1 MSQIDN
7 NFLNLLL
14 RLEQAETP
22 TTLFLK
28 SLIYLN
34 PINMT
39 ISKHILFF
47 NQISISD
54 IGKVGGKNASL
65 GEMYCRLNP
74 IGIKI
79 PNGFAVTAEG
89 YRLFRKENNLEKP
102 LEDLLLSLD
111 TKEYSNLSSI
121 GEKARNLILS
131 ATIPEEIGNDIRAAY
146 QELCKQCE
154 INNLDVA
161 VRSSA
166 TSEDL
171 PSASFAGRMESFLNI
186 SGEKQLLDAV
196 RRCYASLF
204 TDRAIKYRH
213 DMGFTAMDIAISVG
227 VQQMVRSDKASS
239 GVAFT
244 LDPDSGFKNVIVI
257 NGTFGLGEN
266 IVQGRVT
273 PDEWVVFKPTLFNK
287 KRNPILKSRC
297 GQKEFTMIYS
307 DKAEIASAEKTIVN
321 IVTPLTERNKFSLNG
336 SEVIKLAQWCQKIE
350 DHYKKA
356 MDIEWAKD
364 GLNDQLYIVQA
375 RPETVHGKERKQT
388 VEIYSLKEKNRLP
401 EGQGK
406 LLTSGI
412 ALGNKI
418 ISGKARIL
426 NNPQEGN
433 LLQQGE
439 ILITDVT
446 NPDWDPILKKA
457 AAIITNKG
465 GRTSHSA
472 IVARELGTVAVV
484 GCGNATDVIK
494 NGQEITVSCAE
505 GKDGNIYEGLLKWEI
520 KEQDFSHL
528 DLPKTNPMFILADPE
543 RAFDLSF
550 YPNKGVGLMR
560 MEFAISNTI
569 KIHPNALCEPEKV
582 TDEMT
587 ISTIK
592 ELTKGYENGTDY
604 FVDKLAEAVSTVAAA
619 FYPKDVIVRMSDFK
633 SNEYANL
640 IGGKYFEP
648 EEENPMI
655 GFRGASRYYSDFYR
669 RGFALECEA
678 MKKVRNEMGLHNVK
692 LMIPFCRT
700 VEEGKKVIAEMA
712 KNGLI
717 QSENE
722 LEIYVMVE
730 IPSNVLMADQFA
742 QIFDGFSIG
751 SNDLTQLTL
760 GLDRDSVLVSF
771 LFSEQNPAVKSLI
784 RETIHA
790 AKRNNIKVG
799 LCGQAPSDIPEFAQ
813 FLVEEGIDSISFNPD
828 ALIKGIENILVAEK
842 KNTVRI

>member
-1 MSQIDN
+1 MAN
-7 NFLNLLL
+7 
-14 RLEQAETP
+14 
-22 TTLFLK
+22 
-28 SLIYLN
+28 
-34 PINMT
+34 
-39 ISKHILFF
+39 SKHILFF
-47 NQISISD
+47 NQISIAD
-54 IGKVGGKNASL
+54 IAKVGGKNASL
-65 GEMYCRLNP
+65 GEMYCQLNP

-79 PNGFAVTAEG
+79 PNGFAVTADG

-131 ATIPEEIGNDIRAAY
+131 ATFPEEINVDIRAAY
-146 QELCKQCE
+146 QELCKQC
-154 INNLDVA
+154 NLNYLDVA

-186 SGEKQLLDAV
+186 SGEKQLLEAV
-196 RRCYASLF
+196 LRCYASLF

-213 DMGFTAMDIAISVG
+213 DMGFVNMDIAISVG

-244 LDPDSGFKNVIVI
+244 IDPDSGFRNVVVI

-266 IVQGRVT
+266 IVQGRIT

-287 KRNPILKSRC
+287 KLNPILKSRC
-297 GQKEFTMIYS
+297 GKKEFTMIY
-307 DKAEIASAEKTIVN
+307 AENAPAVSADKTIVN
-321 IVTPLTERNKFSLNG
+321 KDTPLAEQNKFSLTDK
-336 SEVIKLAQWCQKIE
+336 EVIQLAQWCQKIE
-350 DHYKKA
+350 NHYNKT
-356 MDIEWAKD
+356 MDVEWAKD
-364 GLNDQLYIVQA
+364 GLNDQIYIVQA
-375 RPETVHGKERKQT
+375 RPETIHGKARKQIL
-388 VEIYSLKEKNRLP
+388 ELYSLKEKGNVLS
-401 EGQGK
+401 
-406 LLTSGI
+406 SGT

-418 ISGKARIL
+418 TSGKARIL
-426 NNPQEGN
+426 NSPQEGN
-433 LLQQGE
+433 LLLQGE
-439 ILITDVT
+439 ILVTDVT

-457 AAIITNKG
+457 GAIITNKG

-484 GCGNATDVIK
+484 GCGNATSVIK
-494 NGQEITVSCAE
+494 TGQEITVSCAE
-505 GKDGNIYEGLLKWEI
+505 GKEGYIYEGLLKWEI
-520 KEQDFSHL
+520 KEQDFSKL
-528 DLPKTNPMFILADPE
+528 TLPETEPMFILADPE

-569 KIHPNALCEPEKV
+569 KIHPNALCETEKV
-582 TDEMT
+582 TDEAT
-587 ISTIK
+587 ISKIK

-604 FVDKLAEAVSTVAAA
+604 FVNKLAEAVSTVAAA

-669 RGFALECEA
+669 KGFALECEA

-712 KNGLI
+712 KNGLV
-717 QSENE
+717 QGENLSDRQADE

-730 IPSNVLMADQFA
+730 IPSNVLLADEFA
-742 QIFDGFSIG
+742 KIFDGFSIG

-760 GLDRDSVLVSF
+760 GLDRDSSLVSF
-771 LFSEQNPAVKSLI
+771 LFSEQNPAVKALI

-799 LCGQAPSDIPEFAQ
+799 LCGQAPSDIPKFAQ

-828 ALIKGIENILVAEK
+828 AIIKGIENILLAEK

>member
-1 MSQIDN
+1 MAN
-7 NFLNLLL
+7 
-14 RLEQAETP
+14 
-22 TTLFLK
+22 
-28 SLIYLN
+28 
-34 PINMT
+34 
-39 ISKHILFF
+39 SKHILFF
-47 NQISISD
+47 NQISIAD
-54 IGKVGGKNASL
+54 IAKVGGKNASL
-65 GEMYCRLNP
+65 GEMYCQLNP

-79 PNGFAVTAEG
+79 PNGFAVTADG

-131 ATIPEEIGNDIRAAY
+131 ATFPEEINVDIRAAY
-146 QELCKQCE
+146 QELCKQC
-154 INNLDVA
+154 NLNYLDVA

-186 SGEKQLLDAV
+186 SGEKQLLEAV
-196 RRCYASLF
+196 LRCYASLF

-213 DMGFTAMDIAISVG
+213 DMGFVNMDIAISVG

-244 LDPDSGFKNVIVI
+244 IDPDSGFRNVVVI

-266 IVQGRVT
+266 IVQGRIT

-287 KRNPILKSRC
+287 KLNPILKSRC
-297 GQKEFTMIYS
+297 GKKEFTMIY
-307 DKAEIASAEKTIVN
+307 AENAPAVSADKTIVN
-321 IVTPLTERNKFSLNG
+321 KDTPLSEQNKFSLTDK
-336 SEVIKLAQWCQKIE
+336 EVIQLAQWCQKIE
-350 DHYKKA
+350 NHYNKT
-356 MDIEWAKD
+356 MDVEWAKD
-364 GLNDQLYIVQA
+364 GLNDQIYIVQA
-375 RPETVHGKERKQT
+375 RPETIHGKARKQI
-388 VEIYSLKEKNRLP
+388 VELYSLKEKGNVLA
-401 EGQGK
+401 
-406 LLTSGI
+406 SGT

-418 ISGKARIL
+418 TSGKARIL
-426 NNPQEGN
+426 NSPQEGN

-439 ILITDVT
+439 ILVTDVT

-457 AAIITNKG
+457 GAIITNKG

-484 GCGNATDVIK
+484 GCGNATSAIK

-505 GKDGNIYEGLLKWEI
+505 GKEGYIYEGLLKWEI
-520 KEQDFSHL
+520 KEQDFSKL
-528 DLPKTNPMFILADPE
+528 TLPETDPMFILADPE

-582 TDEMT
+582 TDEAT
-587 ISTIK
+587 ISKIK

-604 FVDKLAEAVSTVAAA
+604 FVNKLAEAVSTVAAA

-669 RGFALECEA
+669 KGFALECEA

-712 KNGLI
+712 KNGLV
-717 QSENE
+717 QGENLSDRQADE

-730 IPSNVLMADQFA
+730 IPSNVLLADEFA
-742 QIFDGFSIG
+742 KIFDGFSIG

-760 GLDRDSVLVSF
+760 GLDRDSSLVSF
-771 LFSEQNPAVKSLI
+771 LFSEQNPAVKALI

-799 LCGQAPSDIPEFAQ
+799 LCGQAPSDIPKFAQ

-828 ALIKGIENILVAEK
+828 AIIKGIENILLAEK

>member
-1 MSQIDN
+1 M
-7 NFLNLLL
+7 
-14 RLEQAETP
+14 AT
-22 TTLFLK
+22 
-28 SLIYLN
+28 
-34 PINMT
+34 
-39 ISKHILFF
+39 SKHILFF
-47 NQISISD
+47 NQISITD

-65 GEMYCRLNP
+65 GEMFCQLNP
-74 IGIKI
+74 IGISI

-89 YRLFRKENNLEKP
+89 YRLFRKSNNIEKS
-102 LEDLLLSLD
+102 LSDLLLSLD
-111 TKEYSNLSSI
+111 TKEYSNLSDI

-131 ATIPEEIGNDIRAAY
+131 ATIPEEVSNEIRTAY
-146 QELCKQCE
+146 KELSNLCGA
-154 INNLDVA
+154 NNLGVA

-186 SGEKQLLDAV
+186 NGEKQLLEAV

-213 DMGFTAMDIAISVG
+213 DMGFANMDIAISVG

-244 LDPDSGFKNVIVI
+244 IDPDTGFKNVIVI

-266 IVQGRVT
+266 IVQGRIT
-273 PDEWVVFKPTLFNK
+273 PDEWMVFKSTLFNEK
-287 KRNPILKSRC
+287 LNPILKSRC
-297 GQKEFTMIYS
+297 GKKEFTMIYS
-307 DKAEIASAEKTIVN
+307 ENAEVASAKKTIVN
-321 IVTPLTERNKFSLNG
+321 IDTPLAERNKFSLN
-336 SEVIKLAQWCQKIE
+336 SKEVIQLAQWCQKIE
-350 DHYKKA
+350 NHYKKS

-364 GLNDQLYIVQA
+364 GLNNQLYIVQA
-375 RPETVHGKERKQT
+375 RPETIHGKERKQT
-388 VEIYSLKEKNRLP
+388 VEIYSLKEK
-401 EGQGK
+401 GK
-406 LLTSGI
+406 MLTSGI

-418 ISGKARIL
+418 TSGKARIL
-426 NNPQEGN
+426 NSPQEGN

-439 ILITDVT
+439 ILVTDVT
-446 NPDWDPILKKA
+446 NPDWDSILKKTG
-457 AAIITNKG
+457 AIITNKG

-484 GCGNATDVIK
+484 GCGNATSVIK

-505 GKDGNIYEGLLKWEI
+505 GKDGNIYEDLLKWEI
-520 KEQDFSHL
+520 KEQDFSQL
-528 DLPKTNPMFILADPE
+528 TLPKTAPMFILADPE

-582 TDEMT
+582 TDEAT
-587 ISTIK
+587 ISKIK
-592 ELTKGYENGTDY
+592 ELTKGYENGVDY

-669 RGFALECEA
+669 KGFALECEA

-700 VEEGKKVIAEMA
+700 VEEGQKVIEEMA
-712 KNGLI
+712 INGLV
-717 QSENE
+717 QGYNE

-730 IPSNVLMADQFA
+730 IPSNVLLADEFA
-742 QIFDGFSIG
+742 QLFDGFSIG

-760 GLDRDSVLVSF
+760 GLDRDSSLVSF
-771 LFSEQNPAVKSLI
+771 LFSEQNPAVKALI

-828 ALIKGIENILVAEK
+828 ALIKGIQNILVAEK

>member
-1 MSQIDN
+1 MAN
-7 NFLNLLL
+7 
-14 RLEQAETP
+14 
-22 TTLFLK
+22 
-28 SLIYLN
+28 
-34 PINMT
+34 
-39 ISKHILFF
+39 SKHILFF
-47 NQISISD
+47 NQISIAD
-54 IGKVGGKNASL
+54 IAKVGGKNASL
-65 GEMYCRLNP
+65 GEMYCQLNP

-79 PNGFAVTAEG
+79 PNGFAVTADG

-131 ATIPEEIGNDIRAAY
+131 ATFPEEINVDIRAAY
-146 QELCKQCE
+146 QELCKQCN
-154 INNLDVA
+154 INYLDVA

-186 SGEKQLLDAV
+186 SGEKQLLEAV
-196 RRCYASLF
+196 LRCYASLF

-213 DMGFTAMDIAISVG
+213 DMGFVNMDIAISVG

-244 LDPDSGFKNVIVI
+244 IDPDSGFRNVVVI

-266 IVQGRVT
+266 IVQGRIT

-287 KRNPILKSRC
+287 KLNPILKSRC
-297 GQKEFTMIYS
+297 GKKEFTMIYAENAPGVS
-307 DKAEIASAEKTIVN
+307 ADKKIVN
-321 IVTPLTERNKFSLNG
+321 KDTPLSEQNKFSLTDK
-336 SEVIKLAQWCQKIE
+336 EVIQLAQWCQKIE
-350 DHYKKA
+350 NHYNKT
-356 MDIEWAKD
+356 MDVEWAKD
-364 GLNDQLYIVQA
+364 GLNDQIYIVQA
-375 RPETVHGKERKQT
+375 RPETIHGKARKQIL
-388 VEIYSLKEKNRLP
+388 ELYSLKEKGNVLA
-401 EGQGK
+401 
-406 LLTSGI
+406 SGT

-418 ISGKARIL
+418 TSGKARIL
-426 NNPQEGN
+426 NSPQEGN

-439 ILITDVT
+439 ILVTDVT

-457 AAIITNKG
+457 GAIITNKG

-484 GCGNATDVIK
+484 GCGNATSVIK
-494 NGQEITVSCAE
+494 TGQEITVSCAE
-505 GKDGNIYEGLLKWEI
+505 GKEGYIYEGLLKWEI
-520 KEQDFSHL
+520 KEQDFSKL
-528 DLPKTNPMFILADPE
+528 TLPETDPMFILADPE

-582 TDEMT
+582 TDEAT
-587 ISTIK
+587 ISKIK

-604 FVDKLAEAVSTVAAA
+604 FVNKLAEAVSTVAAA

-669 RGFALECEA
+669 KGFALECEA

-712 KNGLI
+712 KNGLV
-717 QSENE
+717 QGENLSDRQAGE

-730 IPSNVLMADQFA
+730 IPSNVLLADEFSK
-742 QIFDGFSIG
+742 IFDGFSIG

-760 GLDRDSVLVSF
+760 GLDRDSSLVSF
-771 LFSEQNPAVKSLI
+771 LFSEQNPAVKALI

-799 LCGQAPSDIPEFAQ
+799 LCGQAPSDIPKFAQ

-828 ALIKGIENILVAEK
+828 AIIKGIENILLAEK